1 MTRADRVGQHRS
13 AAIVQTLDESFAAG
27 LVPPRDPRG
36 HKGTFGTLLVV
47 AGSLEY
53 AGAALLAG
61 TAALRAGAGL
71 VILCLPASLAPL
83 LAGRVPELVTLPL
96 PEREPGAVDAPAAAQ
111 IILERPHQALLVG
124 PGLRPNRPSGS
135 LVEHLVARPAEGSA
149 APVVID
155 AEALN
160 QLARR
165 PRWWQRID
173 RPAVLTPHPGEF
185 ARLHGIRPS
194 GSDRDRLAAAAE
206 AAVLWSQV
214 VVLKGAHTV
223 VSAPGPQQA
232 LAPFAQ
238 PALATG
244 GSGDVLAGVIGS
256 LLAQGVA
263 PFEAACLG
271 VWLHGSAG
279 DRVAARLGDA
289 GVLPSDLLIEIPLV
303 RRRLAGFGGAPGA
316 VRSGSTR
323 GRAGT
328 A

>member
-1 MTRADRVGQHRS
+1 MTPADRVGQHRS
-13 AAIVQTLDESFAAG
+13 PATIQPLDETFAAR

-36 HKGTFGTLLVV
+36 HKGSFGTLLVV

-96 PEREPGAVDAPAAAQ
+96 PEREPGDVDAPAAAETV
-111 IILERPHQALLVG
+111 LERPHQALLVG
-124 PGLRPNRPSGS
+124 PGLRPNRSSGS
-135 LVEHLVARPAEGSA
+135 LVAHLVARRAEGSV
-149 APVVID
+149 APVVLD

-165 PRWWQRID
+165 PRWWQRIE

-185 ARLHGIRPS
+185 ERLHGIRPS
-194 GSDRDRLAAAAE
+194 ASDRDRLAAAVE
-206 AAVLWSQV
+206 AAALWSQV

-223 VSAPGPQQA
+223 VCAPGGRQV

-256 LLAQGVA
+256 LLAQGMA

-279 DRVAARLGDA
+279 DRVAARMGDA
-289 GVLPSDLLIEIPLV
+289 GVLPSDLLAEIPLV
-303 RRRLAGFGGAPGA
+303 RRHLAGFGDAPGA
-316 VRSGSTR
+316 ARSGSTR